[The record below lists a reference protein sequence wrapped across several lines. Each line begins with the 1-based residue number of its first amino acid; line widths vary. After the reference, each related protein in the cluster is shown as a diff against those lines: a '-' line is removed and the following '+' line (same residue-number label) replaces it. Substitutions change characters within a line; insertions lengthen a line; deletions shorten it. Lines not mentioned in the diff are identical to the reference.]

1 MNYKIF
7 TSESVCS
14 GHPDKIC
21 DQISD
26 AILDA
31 CLKKDPQSR
40 VAVETLVTTN
50 KVVLAGEVTTK
61 AKINYEKIARD
72 VIKKLGYTQKLY
84 NFDYQSA
91 SVYVYIHEQSPDIAR
106 GVLKLGA
113 GDQGMMF
120 GYASAET
127 KELMPLPIVL
137 AHTITKSIDDA
148 RKTGKIPYL
157 RPDGKSQVTVEY
169 KNGLPVKIV
178 KVVTAVPHDPKFSQS
193 KVSKDIYET
202 VIQPSLAAY
211 GYKIAFKDTICNGT
225 GNWVIGGPSADTG
238 VTGRK
243 IIVDS
248 YGSMARIGG
257 GCFSGKDPTKVD
269 RSAAY
274 AARFIAKNVVASKLA
289 QKCEVQL
296 AYVIG
301 KPKPVA
307 KAIETFQ
314 TGNRPISQ
322 IEKFAWDLLDLSVEN
337 IINYLNLRKPIYE
350 KTAAYGH
357 FGRPGFTWEKVKQV
371 HL

>member
-31 CLKKDPQSR
+31 CLTKDPRSR

-61 AKINYEKIARD
+61 AKVNYEKVARE
-72 VIKKLGYTQKLY
+72 VIKKLGYTQEIY

-91 SVYVYIHEQSPDIAR
+91 NVEVYIHEQAPDIAM
-106 GVLKLGA
+106 GVTKLGA

-137 AHTITKSIDDA
+137 AHTIAKTIDSA
-148 RKTGKIPYL
+148 RKSRTLPYL

-178 KVVTAVPHDPKFSQS
+178 KVVTAVPHDPKFSQN

-202 VIQPSLAAY
+202 VICPSLAAY
-211 GYKIAFKDTICNGT
+211 GYKIDYKDTICNGT
-225 GNWVIGGPSADTG
+225 GNWAIGGPSADTG

-274 AARFIAKNVVASKLA
+274 AARFIAKNIVAAKLA

-307 KAIETFQ
+307 KAIETFG
-314 TGNRPISQ
+314 TGKHPISQ
-322 IEKFAWDLLDLSVEN
+322 IENFAWKLLDLSVEN
-337 IINYLNLRKPIYE
+337 VINRLNLRRPIYE
-350 KTAAYGH
+350 QTAAYGH
-357 FGRPGFTWEKVKQV
+357 FGRPGFSWEKVQQV
-371 HL
+371 RL